1 MNTPSGATILHRLDS
16 ASQSRQVNPA
26 IAPDAKRA
34 KVLVVDDNYL
44 TRSLAAELLQVEGYD
59 VLEAESGLAALERI
73 AQDPPDLILLDVVMP
88 QIDGYEV
95 CHRLKQT
102 QAGQS
107 IPVVFMTVSDDR
119 QSRLRGMQVG
129 GDDFITKPLDRL
141 ELSARV
147 KNWVRQ
153 KHLNDDL
160 DRTERALFSI
170 AKAIEGRYSP
180 KSGSGERLASLAQS
194 FGEYLQLSASEI
206 QDLSNAAHLHDI
218 GTVAIP
224 DAVLLKQG
232 ELTPEERELINQHV
246 LIGETLCQPL
256 RNFQGVLPI
265 IRHHHERWDGSGYPD
280 GLSAQA
286 IPRLAQI
293 FQIVDIYNA
302 LTSPRPYKQPLEQQD
317 ALEIMAQEASKGWRN
332 PELVAQFQLFI
343 QKKGES
349 LNIEH

>member
-1 MNTPSGATILHRLDS
+1 MNKSSGATISDRLNS
-16 ASQSRQVNPA
+16 PSTALQSSTTPA
-26 IAPDAKRA
+26 QI
-34 KVLVVDDNYL
+34 LVVDDNQL

-59 VLEAESGLAALERI
+59 VLEAESGLVALERI
-73 AQDPPDLILLDVVMP
+73 EQEPLDLILLDVVMP

-95 CHRLKQT
+95 CRRIKQS
-102 QAGQS
+102 QAGRS

-119 QSRLRGMQVG
+119 QSRLMGMQVG

-147 KNWVRQ
+147 KNWVRHKQ
-153 KHLNDDL
+153 LNEDL
-160 DRTERALFSI
+160 DRTERALLSI

-180 KSGSGERLASLAQS
+180 KSGSGERLANLVQS
-194 FGEYLQLSASEI
+194 FGEYLQLSAAEI
-206 QDLSNAAHLHDI
+206 QDLANAARFHDI

-232 ELTPEERELINQHV
+232 ALTSEERELVNQHV

-280 GLSAQA
+280 GLCGDE
-286 IPRLAQI
+286 IPWLAQV

-302 LTSPRPYKQPLEQQD
+302 LTSTRPYKQPLEQQE
-317 ALEIMAQEASKGWRN
+317 ALSILTQEASQGWRN
-332 PELVAQFQLFI
+332 PELVAKFQRFVRENRNAL
-343 QKKGES
+343 S
-349 LNIEH
+349 